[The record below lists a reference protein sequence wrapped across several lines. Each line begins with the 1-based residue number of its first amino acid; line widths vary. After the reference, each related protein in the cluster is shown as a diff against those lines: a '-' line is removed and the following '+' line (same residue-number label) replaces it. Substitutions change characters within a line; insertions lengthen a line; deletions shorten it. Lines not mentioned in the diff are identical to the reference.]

1 MSTTEKMQMKLSD
14 SKSAR
19 WTALLIVSVTMMFG
33 YFFTDVMSPLE
44 PLLTAAKG
52 AENGLGLGWNS
63 DEYGFFSGAY
73 GYFNVFL
80 LLLFFGGL
88 ILDKFGIRFTGILST
103 VLMFG
108 GALLKWYALGH
119 EFDGMVAVPFFG
131 TYSTQVVIAALGF
144 AIYGVGCEICGITVS
159 KVIVK
164 WFTGHELALAM
175 GVQVATARLGTAAA
189 LSASLP
195 FAKAMGGVSASV
207 ALGAVLLCAGVL
219 VYLVYCVMDKKED
232 ASAAAVATEPEE
244 GFKFSDLG
252 GLFKTTGF
260 WYVAFLCLMFYAGVF
275 PFLKFAT
282 KLMIFKYGVDANLA
296 GLIPAMLP
304 FGTIFLTPLFG
315 SIYDKYGKGAT
326 LMIIGSCL
334 LTFVHVMF
342 ALPINSWVL
351 AIVLM
356 LILGIAFGLVPSAM
370 WPSVPKIIPMKLLGT
385 AYALI
390 FYIQNIGLALIPVW
404 IGKVNQANTGA
415 DGVIDY
421 TQTMTIFAAFG
432 VIAIIISFLLLFEDK
447 RKGYGLQ
454 KPNVKYV
461 KSESIIFKRKEI
473 TMNATPESLIK
484 DYADPIEQQE
494 IDKFV
499 CSEMGRQIHR
509 YIKGMSGTKQ
519 AMLKFEER
527 LASLSVP
534 EKEKAIAKYIDLNR
548 KALDGLDLKMILVRS
563 VANYCDTFQYMLDF
577 VNDKRKM
584 VFYYQRIKA
593 KYIQYHEVFEQ
604 DGKFGM
610 KDHQGNVLLAPVY
623 DFLRTCYIYNDDLSI
638 MPVIAEKNGKMG
650 LVMPDGKDTI
660 VADFLYD
667 EICLRD
673 EYPYFEASRDGIS
686 GLIDKFG
693 NFVNS

>member
-19 WTALLIVSVTMMFG
+19 WTALLIVSITMMFG

-610 KDHQGNVLLAPVY
+610 KDHQGNILLSPIY

-650 LVMPDGKDTI
+650 LVMPDGNDTV

-673 EYPYFEASRDGIS
+673 EYPYFEASKDGEN
-686 GLIDKFG
+686 GFLDKTG